1 MVNKKDDWHRERR
14 IGKAVKAGI
23 KCFCG
28 SEAYRD
34 ILEVTMN
41 CETFPRVHRIFC
53 PNCGLQMRS
62 PAGNDDDFIVRQWR
76 DILKAQEPHWIS
88 VEDGL
93 PQEHDTIFAK
103 FYGTDKWRNGMFVKV
118 SDDVRVVKVYRDGT
132 KRVHHDHT
140 VDGRWESERK
150 GLDVY
155 GHVTHWMPNPE
166 LPFCTSCPSEE
177 QRKAEEWK

>member
-1 MVNKKDDWHRERR
+1 MTIMKIIDGLYFTIGMILFNPLTGESKTPDQLNGDDRTTYDACMGA
-14 IGKAVKAGI
+14 IA
-23 KCFCG
+23 
-28 SEAYRD
+28 
-34 ILEVTMN
+34 L
-41 CETFPRVHRIFC
+41 
-53 PNCGLQMRS
+53 
-62 PAGNDDDFIVRQWR
+62 
-76 DILKAQEPHWIS
+76 LKSQEPHWIS

-103 FYGTDKWRNGMFVKV
+103 FYGTDKWRNGMFLKM
-118 SDDVRVVKVYRDGT
+118 SDDVRVVKVFSDGT

-166 LPFCTSCPSEE
+166 LPFCTSRPTDE
-177 QRKAEEWK
+177 QREATPWN

>member
-1 MVNKKDDWHRERR
+1 MLDKSETLQRIERSIADWPYLAQCP
-14 IGKAVKAGI
+14 G
-23 KCFCG
+23 
-28 SEAYRD
+28 YT
-34 ILEVTMN
+34 LEMLKSAQ
-41 CETFPRVHRIFC
+41 E
-53 PNCGLQMRS
+53 L
-62 PAGNDDDFIVRQWR
+62 
-76 DILKAQEPHWIS
+76 LKAQEHHWIS

-103 FYGTDKWRNGMFVKV
+103 LYGTDKWRNGMFLKM
-118 SDDVRVVKVYRDGT
+118 SDDVRVVKVFRDGT

-166 LPFCTSCPSEE
+166 LPF
-177 QRKAEEWK
+177 

>member
-1 MVNKKDDWHRERR
+1 MNENELREQMT
-14 IGKAVKAGI
+14 IIEALGKAI
-23 KCFCG
+23 
-28 SEAYRD
+28 
-34 ILEVTMN
+34 EVIEKWVPMFEQYNT
-41 CETFPRVHRIFC
+41 
-53 PNCGLQMRS
+53 
-62 PAGNDDDFIVRQWR
+62 PAAIQDAITL
-76 DILKAQEPHWIS
+76 LKAQESHWIS

-103 FYGTDKWRNGMFVKV
+103 LYGTDKWRDCMFLKV
-118 SDDVRVVKVYRDGT
+118 SDDVRVVKVFRDGT

-166 LPFCTSCPSEE
+166 LPFCTSCPGEE

>member
-1 MVNKKDDWHRERR
+1 MLDRLSKSGDKGGDTVEMSIISEKLEDIRNYLDVEVHPVVSPDRWDVYSTLCDMVD
-14 IGKAVKAGI
+14 GI
-23 KCFCG
+23 
-28 SEAYRD
+28 
-34 ILEVTMN
+34 ITL
-41 CETFPRVHRIFC
+41 
-53 PNCGLQMRS
+53 
-62 PAGNDDDFIVRQWR
+62 
-76 DILKAQEPHWIS
+76 LKAQEPHWIS

-118 SDDVRVVKVYRDGT
+118 SDDVRVVKVFRDGT

-166 LPFCTSCPSEE
+166 LPFCTSRPTDE
-177 QRKAEEWK
+177 QREAVKWDEKRSNH